1 MAWINPRQIEAFRA
15 VMITGTATDAAAHMG
30 VTQPAISRLLRDLQ
44 RALELRLFERHG
56 TRLTPTNEAL
66 TLYAEVE
73 RSFIGLAR
81 IANVAHELKERRA
94 GLVRIAAMPAL
105 INGFLPRFVGGLLA
119 SRPKLDLTLDGLL
132 SHLVLEQAISG
143 QCDLGFAIGPF
154 EHSAV
159 IVHQMPTA
167 RMVAVL
173 PSGHPLAEK
182 PVIHVSDLHGRDFV
196 ALTHSSRSRRRVDE
210 LCQQHNARPII
221 RAETQLSEITCAL
234 VASGLGIAVCDPF
247 TGGEFNGRGV
257 VVRRFEPVVDFEFA
271 AIRSA
276 QRQLPAVARELLD
289 AFTRHVA
296 AFVAG
301 RSG

>member
-1 MAWINPRQIEAFRA
+1 MSRINHRQIEAFRA
-15 VMITGTATDAAAHMG
+15 VILTGTTTDAAAHMG

-44 RALELRLFERHG
+44 HGLDLRLFERQG
-56 TRLTPTNEAL
+56 TRLVPTSEAL

-81 IANVAHELKERRA
+81 IGNVALELKERRA
-94 GLVRIAAMPAL
+94 GLVRIAAMPSL
-105 INGFLPRFVGGLLA
+105 INGFLPRFVGGFLA

-132 SHLVLEQAISG
+132 LHLVLEQAISG

-154 EHSAV
+154 EHSGV

-173 PSGHPLAEK
+173 PSGHPLAQK
-182 PVIHVSDLHGRDFV
+182 PAIHITDLHGHDFI
-196 ALTHSSRSRRRVDE
+196 ALTHSSRSRQRVDN
-210 LCQQHNARPII
+210 LCEEHNVRPII
-221 RAETQLSEITCAL
+221 RAETQLSEITCGL

-247 TGGEFNGRGV
+247 TGGEFDGRGV
-257 VVRRFEPVVDFEFA
+257 VVRRFEPEIVFEFS

-289 AFTRHVA
+289 SFTRCTA
-296 AFVAG
+296 AFIA
-301 RSG
+301 RQR